1 MWIDADHYETTPGT
15 TGFLVETLNTSN
27 GGTRWSLQGR
37 PLHTNQSREPRLT
50 GWCGETD
57 NRSRHAHGMAR
68 VVRVTPNDRALL
80 VRLRGPELA
89 AALELAGWPELVPG
103 QETGR

>member
-1 MWIDADHYETTPGT
+1 MWIDADHYETAPGMV
-15 TGFLVETLNTSN
+15 GFLVEILNTSN

-37 PLHTNQSREPRLT
+37 PLHTNQSRRPRLN

-57 NRSRHAHGMAR
+57 NRSRYARGMAR

-80 VRLRGPELA
+80 VRLRGAELR
-89 AALELAGWPELVPG
+89 AALQASGWPELG
-103 QETGR
+103 